1 MNKISAGLLVKLTM
15 LLTLPWVARAQA
27 PQPAGTLTIA
37 GRPDQAA
44 VVRIRGKSYVDIE
57 SLARI
62 LHGSIRNQG
71 TQTILTLPQTTSTTA
86 AAPPAQPVKAPQLS
100 GGYLAAEI
108 EALTAIREWRVA
120 LMNAVQNNSPVT
132 EDWTGRLRRGA
143 DTKLQLAVAAATN
156 ESDHRALDLLKN
168 EFTNMQQMNDQY
180 VSTHA
185 KVNYISPD
193 SFDNNS
199 LDKKIVSCDR
209 GLVAMTATKEFQ
221 DEPTCH

>member
-1 MNKISAGLLVKLTM
+1 MNKISAGSLIKLAILLA
-15 LLTLPWVARAQA
+15 LPLAARAQA

-62 LHGSIRNQG
+62 LHGSLRNQG
-71 TQTILTLPQTTSTTA
+71 TQTILTISQTPSTTA

-100 GGYLAAEI
+100 VGFLGAEI

-120 LMNAVQNNSPVT
+120 LVNAVQNNSPVT
-132 EDWTGRLRRGA
+132 ADWTGRLYRGA

-156 ESDHRALDLLKN
+156 ESDHKALDLLRN
-168 EFTNMQQMNDQY
+168 EFTNMQQMNDQF
-180 VSTHA
+180 VVMHA

-209 GLVAMTATKEFQ
+209 GLLAMAATKEFQ